1 MNMEI
6 QLQELIDKIR
16 KDGVDVAENDAKA
29 ILDSAKDEAQRII
42 LEAQSEADKI
52 LANAKNENMRMVKSS
67 EDAIRQAGRNLL
79 ISFRESVAREFKAII
94 SQSVDTVYSSQSL
107 EKIIVDVVERWSTNP
122 EAQDLTVVL
131 NNDDI
136 KRLEKT
142 MIASF
147 KERVKKGVTL
157 KSNDNFDGGFHI
169 VVNNDD
175 VYYDY
180 SKDTV
185 VEMLSNYLSP
195 KIAKLMKE
203 AE

>member
-1 MNMEI
+1 MEI

-16 KDGVDVAENDAKA
+16 QDGVGAAEAEAEK
-29 ILDSAKDEAQRII
+29 ILNSAEAEAQRII
-42 LEAQSEADKI
+42 AEAKTEADKI
-52 LANAKNENMRMVKSS
+52 LANAKNETARMEKSS

-79 ISFRESVAREFKAII
+79 ISFRESVARELKAII
-94 SQSVDTVYSSQSL
+94 SESVDAVYSSQLL
-107 EKIIVDVVERWSTNP
+107 EKIIVDVVERWSVNP
-122 EAQDLTVVL
+122 EVQNLAVIL

-136 KRLEKT
+136 ARLEKT
-142 MIASF
+142 MMASL

-157 KSNDNFDGGFHI
+157 KANDNFDGGFRI
-169 VVNNDD
+169 VANDDD

-180 SKDTV
+180 SEDTV